1 MGIDLNIGNIR
12 NECDKILAAYNQ
24 LQGDKDA
31 QAVDLNQQVQTAQ
44 QLLQAAQQ
52 KLQEAQSSQGKSK
65 AEQEL
70 ALLKKNPLIP
80 FSALDLDDFNQ
91 FKWTQQGKSGDTGG
105 GDKTAQVK
113 YSINRDPSGVSSW
126 SFTPNNTPKGYST
139 SLWTLNVCPSVQ
151 ATTRYFLMES
161 KVGVNDQA
169 SFNNFMAFEY
179 NLEDRNQKASQR
191 VNFGLQGLFGKDK
204 DIDGK
209 TTIGST
215 WRWWDYTF
223 NNFNGSWIDTKTPIN
238 IKDWAP
244 GKMHYIALLCAY
256 SPESKIQN
264 TICIFFNNT
273 IIKLNASRM
282 TGPNDWLD
290 SNFLQ
295 AGFQIDS
302 QTQNS
307 PITLVT
313 SGMNLYWRQNLQM
326 IGNKKAPQLRGALA

>member
-24 LQGDKDA
+24 LQGDKDTEA
-31 QAVDLNQQVQTAQ
+31 KNLIQQIQTLQQQNKDLQQ
-44 QLLQAAQQ
+44 QLDADKTNQG
-52 KLQEAQSSQGKSK
+52 QSSK

-80 FSALDLDDFNQ
+80 FSALDIDDFNQ
-91 FKWTQQGKSGDTGG
+91 FKWTQQGKSGNTGG

-209 TTIGST
+209 MIGST

-244 GKMHYIALLCAY
+244 GKMHYVGLLCAY

-264 TICIFFNNT
+264 TLAIFIDNN
-273 IIKLNASRM
+273 IIKLNNSRM
-282 TGPNDWLD
+282 TKPNDWLD
-290 SNFLQ
+290 MNAQ
-295 AGFQIDS
+295 QVGFQIDS
-302 QTQNS
+302 VTMNS

-313 SGMNLYWRQNLQM
+313 SGMNLYWR
-326 IGNKKAPQLRGALA
+326 